1 MSAPTFL
8 ALDLGTSSI
17 KGAVLHLDP
26 PRIEHIQQHPFPA
39 PLPGLPPQWVEI
51 DPAAIVA
58 EVRAVLETLLP
69 HAPHC
74 AGLLLTGQMGGLVL
88 ASETGQPLS
97 NYLSWRDQRLTLPP
111 ASGGLPY
118 YDRLLQRL
126 RPSHRRQ
133 LGHELRPGTT
143 LSFIFWLAQEGRLPP
158 DGAFAA
164 SLPDFVAA
172 HLCDAAPVA
181 DPTLAAGLL
190 NLETGDWHHE
200 AFTRLGLRTVRWPSL
215 APYSQPVGNVSLA
228 GQTFLV
234 YAPVGDHPC
243 ALLGAGLAP
252 GELSLNISTGSQVG
266 LLTPAFQGG
275 DYQTR
280 PYFGGQF
287 LNTITHLPAGR
298 ALNVLLGLLN
308 ELPVAQGHP
317 LADPWDYLHAAAEA
331 ASDTDLQVD
340 LAFFPTPAGGQGAIT
355 NIREGA
361 FTLGHLFRA
370 AFRAMAAN
378 YHTAAQRLSPQ
389 RAWSTLVFSGG
400 LAQKLPLL
408 RTFILEQMPGPHR
421 LSPVTEDT
429 LTGLLAL
436 ALVIAARAPTLPD
449 AARLVTTE

>member
-1 MSAPTFL
+1 MSFL
-8 ALDLGTSSI
+8 ALDLGTSAL

-26 PRIEHIQQHPFPA
+26 PRLGPIAQRPFPL
-39 PLPGLPPQWVEI
+39 PLPGLPRLWVEV
-51 DPAAIVA
+51 DPALIVNEA
-58 EVRAVLETLLP
+58 RALLRDLLP
-69 HAPHC
+69 QAPHC

-88 ASETGQPLS
+88 TTETGQPLS

-111 ASGGLPY
+111 ATGGLTY

-143 LSFIFWLAQEGRLPP
+143 LSFLFWLAQEGRLPP
-158 DGAFAA
+158 EGACAA
-164 SLPDFVAA
+164 TLADFVAA
-172 HLCDAAPVA
+172 HLCAAAPAA
-181 DPTLAAGLL
+181 DPTLTAGLL

-200 AFTRLGLRTVRWPSL
+200 AFARLGLRSLRWPAL
-215 APYSQPVGNVSLA
+215 APFTQPIGNLSLDSQIFP
-228 GQTFLV
+228 V

-275 DYQTR
+275 DNQTR
-280 PYFGGQF
+280 PYFGGQV

-308 ELPVAQGHP
+308 ELPAAQGHP

-331 ASDTDLQVD
+331 APDTDLQVD
-340 LAFFPTPAGGQGAIT
+340 LAFFPTPAVSQGAIT
-355 NIREGA
+355 GIREGA

-378 YHTAAQRLSPQ
+378 YLAAALRLSPQ

-408 RTFILEQMPGPHR
+408 RTFILEQLPGPHR
-421 LSPVTEDT
+421 LRSVTEDT

-436 ALVIAARAPTLPD
+436 ALVIAGRAPTLSD